1 MIGPAVAGSA
11 GLGFGAAGI
20 TAESHPGRG
29 PFDRPT
35 VNPTNPAAKIADTIN
50 RGPTDLLITN
60 LSPDVPSRRISSA
73 ARLSASRDR
82 PDRPKRRPFRSC
94 GPPHRS
100 RAHPQPLIHSDALRL
115 LHPSLP

>member
-35 VNPTNPAAKIADTIN
+35 ANPTNPAAKIANTIN
-50 RGPTDLLITN
+50 KGLTDLLIAN
-60 LSPDVPSRRISSA
+60 LPPDVPSRRISSA
-73 ARLSASRDR
+73 ARLSASRGQAGRLEAGDR
-82 PDRPKRRPFRSC
+82 LREQKKDPGNRPGNLSSRPS
-94 GPPHRS
+94 
-100 RAHPQPLIHSDALRL
+100 
-115 LHPSLP
+115 